1 MKKIIYLSILI
12 CFVSCTKSPLKEVVE
27 KKIIADEL
35 SVKEKPKFYSFEVID
50 TVKVKTL
57 IDNWYLVNGENL
69 KKDSVKPALIETIKR
84 QKWLFGSAEC
94 IGMSKKECDNII
106 LTNQYKLDRINY
118 LEKKSANDIEY
129 LVIKTEFSLNY
140 SIFNDMKFSQ
150 IRIYFV
156 SKKYD
161 TSLKKEIYEV
171 ILSES
176 INDYNLI
183 KEKLKSDKITLYES
197 ILFNFKTEIPIY

>member
-1 MKKIIYLSILI
+1 MIQ
-12 CFVSCTKSPLKEVVE
+12 KE
-27 KKIIADEL
+27 L
-35 SVKEKPKFYSFEVID
+35 
-50 TVKVKTL
+50 
-57 IDNWYLVNGENL
+57 N
-69 KKDSVKPALIETIKR
+69 
-84 QKWLFGSAEC
+84 
-94 IGMSKKECDNII
+94 
-106 LTNQYKLDRINY
+106 NY

-197 ILFNFKTEIPIY
+197 ILFNFKTEIPIYQIQPFIQNICLWGGISYFIRYKKKTAPQRTVLIMNFSIIY